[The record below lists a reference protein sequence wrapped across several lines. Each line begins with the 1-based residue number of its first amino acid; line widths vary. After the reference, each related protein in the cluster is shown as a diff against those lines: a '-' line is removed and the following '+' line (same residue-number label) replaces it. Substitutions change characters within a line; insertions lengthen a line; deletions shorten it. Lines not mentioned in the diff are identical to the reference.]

1 MVFRCKR
8 YRICEVTRNVPRRW
22 HVERVFVVQRRW
34 FGCLWVRQRVS
45 QIYFGSRCVGYGVRS
60 SSVVLRLL
68 RMRCVGGFV
77 RRASLMIIQSTSPC
91 PIRSYLQVRF
101 S

>member
-77 RRASLMIIQSTSPC
+77 RRASL
-91 PIRSYLQVRF
+91 RRW
-101 S
+101 